1 MKSQTIPTPLGHLH
15 VQVGPANGPVML
27 FWPSLLMS
35 GDMWLDQAA
44 HHAAD
49 HQVVLIDPPGQG
61 RSEALQSGFDFPA
74 CALSALAVLDAIET
88 TPGQAVFVGNSWGGM
103 MGGTLAAMAPD
114 RLRAAVLMNCT
125 GSPVGWRQRLEF
137 LVLSTIIQRAGRIP
151 RPLERVAIDAFVGPT
166 TRRERPQVIQQIRD
180 ELRRVDGRSVHWA
193 IRSVVPERPDQLA
206 TLSTIGIP
214 VLVVAGAED
223 ATFPVSET
231 QRMAD
236 AIPGARFEVLDG
248 IAHLAGLE
256 DPRRVADLVNK
267 FLHSL

>member
-1 MKSQTIPTPLGHLH
+1 M
-15 VQVGPANGPVML
+15 
-27 FWPSLLMS
+27 
-35 GDMWLDQAA
+35 
-44 HHAAD
+44 
-49 HQVVLIDPPGQG
+49 
-61 RSEALQSGFDFPA
+61 
-74 CALSALAVLDAIET
+74 
-88 TPGQAVFVGNSWGGM
+88 
-103 MGGTLAAMAPD
+103 
-114 RLRAAVLMNCT
+114 
-125 GSPVGWRQRLEF
+125 
-137 LVLSTIIQRAGRIP
+137 
-151 RPLERVAIDAFVGPT
+151 AIDAFVGPT

-256 DPRRVADLVNK
+256 DPRRVAGLVNK